1 MKDIEWKKE
10 KLKTVIEEL
19 KQGML
24 AKSAK
29 VRRYQQNFE
38 KFRQRR
44 IFLFWSTYNSMEM
57 GWDQVMHQ
65 MMNEVKDF
73 GGDI

>member
-1 MKDIEWKKE
+1 MKDIEWKEE

-29 VRRYQQNFE
+29 VRRYLKNLDNVEFFYFE
-38 KFRQRR
+38 VR
-44 IFLFWSTYNSMEM
+44 IIQWRWGET
-57 GWDQVMHQ
+57 
-65 MMNEVKDF
+65 K
-73 GGDI
+73 

>member
-1 MKDIEWKKE
+1 MKDIELKKE

>member
-1 MKDIEWKKE
+1 MKDIEWKEE

-29 VRRYQQNFE
+29 VRRYQQNIDNVEFFYFE
-38 KFRQRR
+38 VR
-44 IFLFWSTYNSMEM
+44 IIQWRWGET
-57 GWDQVMHQ
+57 
-65 MMNEVKDF
+65 K
-73 GGDI
+73 

>member
-1 MKDIEWKKE
+1 MKDIEWKEE

-44 IFLFWSTYNSMEM
+44 IFLF
-57 GWDQVMHQ
+57 
-65 MMNEVKDF
+65 
-73 GGDI
+73 

>member
-44 IFLFWSTYNSMEM
+44 FFLF
-57 GWDQVMHQ
+57 
-65 MMNEVKDF
+65 
-73 GGDI
+73 